1 MGTPRTRRKGPPIY
15 MNAYEQGLGYSFIS
29 GIKLHYIV
37 LPQARKVYVS
47 TLVNSGKG
55 RVDFFRAFIYTKVET
70 GGVVVR
76 ESEFEFEQ
84 NVQSKRND
92 AVDSAVG
99 FIVSFVFFTAIFV
112 IGTVIEVLG
121 K

>member
-1 MGTPRTRRKGPPIY
+1 
-15 MNAYEQGLGYSFIS
+15 MN
-29 GIKLHYIV
+29 
-37 LPQARKVYVS
+37 KVYVS
-47 TLVNSGKG
+47 SLVNSGNET
-55 RVDFFRAFIYTKVET
+55 VDFFWAFIYTKVET
-70 GGVVVR
+70 GGVVVK
-76 ESEFEFEQ
+76 EFEFEQ

-92 AVDSAVG
+92 AIDSGVG

>member
-1 MGTPRTRRKGPPIY
+1 M
-15 MNAYEQGLGYSFIS
+15 
-29 GIKLHYIV
+29 
-37 LPQARKVYVS
+37 
-47 TLVNSGKG
+47 
-55 RVDFFRAFIYTKVET
+55 DFFQSFIYTIVEI

-84 NVQSKRND
+84 NVQSTRND
-92 AVDSAVG
+92 AVDSGVG
-99 FIVSFVFFTAIFV
+99 FVVSFVFFTAIFV